1 LPVRDEMPWTYLR
14 VNSKCSRVLIKT
26 AMFAVNAPR
35 AVASE
40 DSAGKMAVR
49 HGGVKARDAAA
60 AVATSASRSKK
71 QMSEAGV
78 VLAIVSRR

>member
-49 HGGVKARDAAA
+49 HGGVKARGAAA
-60 AVATSASRSKK
+60 SASRSKK